1 MMTIGRE
8 TSLIEVHLWTGDFQL
23 VLETGKGKIGS
34 MTREDH
40 LRQGAIVGL
49 PHHLHVADG
58 EEMQEKEVGLLLE
71 ILQRIIIESL
81 IWIGEE
87 MIKEGGEG
95 IGWMMHTSY
104 I

>member
-1 MMTIGRE
+1 MMTIERE
-8 TSLIEVHLWTGDFQL
+8 TSLIEVHLWIGDSQL
-23 VLETGKGKIGS
+23 VLETGKGMIGS
-34 MTREDH
+34 MTKEDH
-40 LRQGAIVGL
+40 MMQGAIAAL
-49 PHHLHVADG
+49 PHHLHVVDG

-71 ILQRIIIESL
+71 LLQRIIIESL

>member
-1 MMTIGRE
+1 MTTIGRG
-8 TSLIEVHLWTGDFQL
+8 TSLIEVHLWIGDFQW
-23 VLETGKGKIGS
+23 VLETEIGMIDS
-34 MTREDH
+34 MTKEDH
-40 LRQGAIVGL
+40 TRQGVIAAL
-49 PHHLHVADG
+49 PHHLHVIYG

-71 ILQRIIIESL
+71 VLQRIIIESL

-87 MIKEGGEG
+87 MIKEWGEG

>member
-1 MMTIGRE
+1 MMTIERE
-8 TSLIEVHLWTGDFQL
+8 TSLIEVHLWIGDSQL
-23 VLETGKGKIGS
+23 VLETGKGMIGS
-34 MTREDH
+34 MTKEDH
-40 LRQGAIVGL
+40 MMQGVIAAL
-49 PHHLHVADG
+49 PHHFHVVDG

-71 ILQRIIIESL
+71 LLQRIIIESL

>member
-1 MMTIGRE
+1 MMQGVI
-8 TSLIEVHLWTGDFQL
+8 I
-23 VLETGKGKIGS
+23 VL
-34 MTREDH
+34 H
-40 LRQGAIVGL
+40 
-49 PHHLHVADG
+49 HHLHVVDG

-71 ILQRIIIESL
+71 VLQRTIIGSL

-95 IGWMMHTSY
+95 KGWMMHTSY